1 MELLDLDGVI
11 EKGVFE
17 IPSYQRGYAW
27 QMRQLKDFWND
38 LEHVSKLGNQFHYM
52 HSLTLRELENE
63 FENSAFEIIDGQQR
77 LATSLILLGLLAK
90 TTQNKDPKYSLIN
103 LEPILSYKYY
113 GLSEAFRAIT
123 EEEKD
128 LEAFKTSF
136 YAKNLIEAY
145 AFFKE
150 KISDTPIETLEKMFD
165 ALIKKMLFSVVG
177 LNDSRIDPFSS
188 FETINN
194 RGKDLSTLELLKNRL
209 HFVAHKICEGK
220 KLEKLQQE
228 INDTYTLIYH
238 DLRQFEDDHL
248 EGFLKHFVAYYYG
261 EKGDFKKRLLEMEFN
276 AHKRYTDNTNFND
289 EYEKIDELLLYL
301 SYSSKVWY
309 FLHTLDDEELR
320 IEITPKMRGLLDKM
334 RRLNALNDN
343 AFLPLLLSLLTI
355 QRAGKSANEQPYT
368 TKELEGLLE
377 HLERFGFLIYVVA
390 GKNTAKNEWI
400 ELAFKAIQAYR
411 FWGDKITIEN
421 LPTLE
426 ENFFNRQGNSA
437 LELLEESIH
446 SLKNTEKWYKW
457 GKALNYLL
465 YEYELHHNPETTLN
479 FDGSIE
485 SIEHILPQNP
495 DQGYSAKEKN
505 WAKNPNIVHA
515 LGNLLLMAK
524 NANSSL
530 SNKPFDEK
538 RKEYLKGS
546 YSEKEV
552 AKNASF
558 GVEQIKERSEKLL
571 DFLIARYRIAELV
584 DESTIKAFKN
594 ALLKTLDDASLKNK
608 GSIFS
613 ASNHNKEEQAML
625 KR

>member
-27 QMRQLKDFWND
+27 QERQLKDFWND
-38 LEHVSKLGNQFHYM
+38 LEHVSKLENKFHYM
-52 HSLTLRELENE
+52 HSLTLRKSDDD
-63 FENSAFEIIDGQQR
+63 FGDIDFEIIDGQQR

-90 TTQNKDPKYSLIN
+90 TTKNENYSLAN
-103 LEPILSYKYY
+103 LKSILSYNFYY
-113 GLSEAFRAIT
+113 HDIGEAFRAIT
-123 EEEKD
+123 EEED
-128 LEAFKTSF
+128 LEKFKTSF
-136 YAKNLIEAY
+136 YAKNLISAY
-145 AFFKE
+145 EFFKE
-150 KISDTPIETLEKMFD
+150 KTSNITNPTLNKLLD
-165 ALIKKMLFSVVG
+165 ALTKKMLFSVVE
-177 LNDSRIDPFSS
+177 LNDNRINPFSS

-194 RGKDLSTLELLKNRL
+194 RGKDLSTLELFKNRL
-209 HFVAHKICEGK
+209 HFVAHKICDEKEELENLQK
-220 KLEKLQQE
+220 K
-228 INDTYTLIYH
+228 INDTYTRIYH
-238 DLRQFEDDHL
+238 DLRQFKDTHL
-248 EGFLKHFVAYYYG
+248 DSFLKHFVAYYYG
-261 EKGDFKKRLLEMEFN
+261 ESGKKFKERLLETEFD
-276 AHKRYTDNTNFND
+276 AYKKYDTYPYD
-289 EYEKIDELLLYL
+289 EYEKINDLLLYL

-320 IEITPKMRGLLDKM
+320 IEITPKMHDLLDKM
-334 RRLNALNDN
+334 RRLNALSDN

-355 QRAGKSANEQPYT
+355 QLAVRSGSERHYT
-368 TKELEGLLE
+368 TKELEDLLE
-377 HLERFGFLIYVVA
+377 YLERFGFLIYGVA

-400 ELAFKAIQAYR
+400 ELAFQAFRAYR
-411 FWGDKITIEN
+411 FWDDKITIEN

-426 ENFFNRQGNSA
+426 KSFFNRQGNSG

-446 SLKNTEKWYKW
+446 SLKNAEKWYQW

-479 FDGSIE
+479 FDSSIE

-495 DQGYSAKEKN
+495 DQGYSAEEKS

-515 LGNLLLMAK
+515 LGNLLLIPK

-530 SNKPFDEK
+530 SNKPFEEK

-558 GVEQIKERSEKLL
+558 GVAQIKERSEKLL
-571 DFLIARYRIAELV
+571 DFLIAHYRIAELV
-584 DESTIKAFKN
+584 GESAIKSFKN
-594 ALLKTLDDASLKNK
+594 ASLKDIK
-608 GSIFS
+608 
-613 ASNHNKEEQAML
+613 
-625 KR
+625 

>member
-1 MELLDLDGVI
+1 MKLLDLDGVI

-27 QMRQLKDFWND
+27 QERQLKDFWND

-52 HSLTLRELENE
+52 HSLTLREIENE
-63 FENSAFEIIDGQQR
+63 FESSAFEIIDGQQR

-90 TTQNKDPKYSLIN
+90 TTQNKDPKYSLTN

-113 GLSEAFRAIT
+113 GLNEAFRAIT
-123 EEEKD
+123 EEEND

-145 AFFKE
+145 EFFQE

-177 LNDSRIDPFSS
+177 LNDNRIDPFSS

-238 DLRQFEDDHL
+238 DLRQSEEDAHL
-248 EGFLKHFVAYYYG
+248 ESFLKHFVAYYYG

-276 AHKRYTDNTNFND
+276 AHKRYTDNTNFNE
-289 EYEKIDELLLYL
+289 EYEKIDDLLFYL
-301 SYSSKVWY
+301 SYSSKVWN
-309 FLHTLDDEELR
+309 FLHTLDEKSITLIVDDNKKLE
-320 IEITPKMRGLLDKM
+320 IEITPKMRNLLDKM
-334 RRLNALNDN
+334 RRLNALSDN

-368 TKELEGLLE
+368 TQELEGLLE
-377 HLERFGFLIYVVA
+377 HLERFGFLIYGVA

-411 FWGDKITIEN
+411 FWGDKITIED
-421 LPTLE
+421 LPALE
-426 ENFFNRQGNSA
+426 KNFFNRQGNSA

-446 SLKNTEKWYKW
+446 SLKNTEKWYQW

-479 FDGSIE
+479 FDGSVE

-515 LGNLLLMAK
+515 LGNLLLIAK
-524 NANSSL
+524 STNSSL

-538 RKEYLKGS
+538 RKQYLKGS

-558 GVEQIKERSEKLL
+558 GVEQIKERSERLL
-571 DFLIARYRIAELV
+571 NFLIAHYRIAELV
-584 DESTIKAFKN
+584 DESAIKAFKN
-594 ALLKTLDDASLKNK
+594 ALLKDIK
-608 GSIFS
+608 
-613 ASNHNKEEQAML
+613 
-625 KR
+625 

>member
-27 QMRQLKDFWND
+27 QDRQLKDFWND

-52 HSLTLRELENE
+52 HSLTLRESENE
-63 FENSAFEIIDGQQR
+63 FESSTFEIIDGQQR

-90 TTQNKDPKYSLIN
+90 ITQNKDPKYSLIN

-123 EEEKD
+123 EEED
-128 LEAFKTSF
+128 LEKFKTSF
-136 YAKNLIEAY
+136 YAKNLIDAY

-150 KISDTPIETLEKMFD
+150 KISDTPVGTLERMFD

-177 LNDSRIDPFSS
+177 LNDNRIDPFSS

-238 DLRQFEDDHL
+238 DLRQFEDAHL
-248 EGFLKHFVAYYYG
+248 ESFLKHFVAYYYG

-276 AHKRYTDNTNFND
+276 AHKRYTDNTNFD
-289 EYEKIDELLLYL
+289 EEYEKIDDLLFYL
-301 SYSSKVWY
+301 SYSSKVWN
-309 FLHTLDDEELR
+309 FLHTLDEKSIALIVDDNKKLEM
-320 IEITPKMRGLLDKM
+320 EITPKMRNLLEKM

-355 QRAGKSANEQPYT
+355 QLVKKSANKQPYT
-368 TKELEGLLE
+368 TKELESLLE
-377 HLERFGFLIYVVA
+377 YLERFGFLIYGVA
-390 GKNTAKNEWI
+390 GRDTAKKQLI
-400 ELAFKAIQAYR
+400 ELAFKAFR
-411 FWGDKITIEN
+411 VHRLWEDEITIED
-421 LPTLE
+421 LPVLE
-426 ENFFNRQGNSA
+426 KDFFKGEHSG
-437 LELLEESIH
+437 LELLEESIF
-446 SLKNTEKWYKW
+446 SKKNTEKWYQW

-479 FDGSIE
+479 FDSSIE
-485 SIEHILPQNP
+485 SIEHILPQKP
-495 DQGYSAKEKN
+495 DQGYSTKEKN
-505 WAKNPNIVHA
+505 WAKNPHIVHA
-515 LGNLLLMAK
+515 LGNLLLIPK

-530 SNKPFDEK
+530 SNKPFEEK

-558 GVEQIKERSEKLL
+558 GVVQIKERSEKLL
-571 DFLIARYRIAELV
+571 DFLIAHYRIAELV
-584 DESTIKAFKN
+584 GESVIKAFKN
-594 ALLKTLDDASLKNK
+594 ALLKD
-608 GSIFS
+608 I
-613 ASNHNKEEQAML
+613 E
-625 KR
+625 

>member
-1 MELLDLDGVI
+1 MKLLDLDGVI

-27 QMRQLKDFWND
+27 QKEQLQDFWND
-38 LEHVSKLGNQFHYM
+38 LEHVFKLGDKFHYM

-63 FENSAFEIIDGQQR
+63 FESSAFEIIDGQQR

-90 TTQNKDPKYSLIN
+90 TTQNKDKKYSLIN

-136 YAKNLIEAY
+136 YAKNLIDAY

-165 ALIKKMLFSVVG
+165 ALIKKMLFSVVE
-177 LNDSRIDPFSS
+177 LNDNRIDPFSS

-209 HFVAHKICEGK
+209 HFVAHKICDKED
-220 KLEKLQQE
+220 LENLQNE
-228 INDTYTLIYH
+228 INDTYTRIYY
-238 DLRQFEDDHL
+238 DLRFFEDKYSED
-248 EGFLKHFVAYYYG
+248 FLKHFVAYYYG
-261 EKGDFKKRLLEMEFN
+261 EKSDFKGRLLNTAFD
-276 AHKRYTDNTNFND
+276 AHKKYDDLYD
-289 EYEKIDELLLYL
+289 EYEKIDDLLFYL
-301 SYSSKVWY
+301 SYSSKVWH
-309 FLHTLDDEELR
+309 FLHTLDEKSIALIVDDNKKLEM
-320 IEITPKMRGLLDKM
+320 EITPKMRGLLEKM
-334 RRLNALNDN
+334 RRLNALSDN

-355 QRAGKSANEQPYT
+355 QRAERSANEQPYT
-368 TKELEGLLE
+368 TQELEGLLE
-377 HLERFGFLIYVVA
+377 YLERFGFLIYGVA
-390 GKNTAKNEWI
+390 GKNTPKNEWI
-400 ELAFKAIQAYR
+400 ELAFEAFRAYR
-411 FWGDKITIEN
+411 YGEENLAIED

-426 ENFFNRQGNSA
+426 KSFFNRQGNST

-446 SLKNTEKWYKW
+446 SKKNTEKWYQWKN
-457 GKALNYLL
+457 ALNYLL

-479 FDGSIE
+479 FDSSLE
-485 SIEHILPQNP
+485 SIEHILPQKP

-505 WAKNPNIVHA
+505 WAKNPHIVHA
-515 LGNLLLMAK
+515 LGNLLLIPK

-558 GVEQIKERSEKLL
+558 GVAQIKERSEELL
-571 DFLIARYRIAELV
+571 DFLIAHYRIAELV
-584 DESTIKAFKN
+584 GESAIKAFKN
-594 ALLKTLDDASLKNK
+594 AFLKDIK
-608 GSIFS
+608 
-613 ASNHNKEEQAML
+613 
-625 KR
+625 

>member
-1 MELLDLDGVI
+1 MELLNLDGVI

-27 QMRQLKDFWND
+27 QDGQLKDFWND
-38 LEHVSKLGNQFHYM
+38 LEHVSKLGDKFHYM
-52 HSLTLRELENE
+52 HSLTLRESENE
-63 FENSAFEIIDGQQR
+63 FESSAFEIIDGQQR

-113 GLSEAFRAIT
+113 GLSEAFRAIM

-128 LEAFKTSF
+128 LERFQTSF
-136 YAKNLIEAY
+136 YAKNLIDAH

-150 KISDTPIETLEKMFD
+150 KISNTPVGTLEKMFD
-165 ALIKKMLFSVVG
+165 ALIKKMLFSVVE
-177 LNDSRIDPFSS
+177 LNDNRIDPFSS

-209 HFVAHKICEGK
+209 HFVAHKICDEED
-220 KLEKLQQE
+220 LENLQNE
-228 INDTYTLIYH
+228 INDTYTRIYH
-238 DLRQFEDDHL
+238 DLRFFKDDHL
-248 EGFLKHFVAYYYG
+248 ESFLKHFVAYYYG
-261 EKGDFKKRLLEMEFN
+261 ENSKFKERLLDTAFD
-276 AHKRYTDNTNFND
+276 AHKKYDDLYD
-289 EYEKIDELLLYL
+289 EYEKINDLLLYL

-320 IEITPKMRGLLDKM
+320 IEITPKMHGLLDKM
-334 RRLNALNDN
+334 RRLNALSDN

-355 QRAGKSANEQPYT
+355 QLVGRSGDERHYT

-377 HLERFGFLIYVVA
+377 YLERFGFLIYGVA

-400 ELAFKAIQAYR
+400 RLAFKAIQACR
-411 FWGDKITIEN
+411 FWGDKITIED
-421 LPTLE
+421 LPMLE
-426 ENFFNRQGNSA
+426 KNFFKGEHSG
-437 LELLEESIH
+437 LELLENNINFNNA
-446 SLKNTEKWYKW
+446 KKWYEW
-457 GKALNYLL
+457 NKALNYLL

-485 SIEHILPQNP
+485 SIEHILPQKP
-495 DQGYSAKEKN
+495 DQGYSAKEKS
-505 WAKNPNIVHA
+505 WAKNPHIVHA
-515 LGNLLLMAK
+515 LGNLLLIPK

-530 SNKPFDEK
+530 SNKPFEEK

-558 GVEQIKERSEKLL
+558 GVAQIKERSEKLL

-584 DESTIKAFKN
+584 GESTIKAFKN
-594 ALLKTLDDASLKNK
+594 ALLKD
-608 GSIFS
+608 I
-613 ASNHNKEEQAML
+613 E
-625 KR
+625 

>member
-1 MELLDLDGVI
+1 MELLNLDGVI

-27 QMRQLKDFWND
+27 QDRQLKDFWND
-38 LEHVSKLGNQFHYM
+38 LEHVSKLGDKFHYI
-52 HSLTLRELENE
+52 HSLTLRKSENELESN
-63 FENSAFEIIDGQQR
+63 AFEIIDGQQR

-90 TTQNKDPKYSLIN
+90 ITQNKDPKYSLIN

-113 GLSEAFRAIT
+113 GLSEAFRTIT

-128 LEAFKTSF
+128 LKKFKTSF
-136 YAKNLIEAY
+136 YAKNLIDAY

-150 KISDTPIETLEKMFD
+150 KISDAPIETLEKMFD
-165 ALIKKMLFSVVG
+165 ALIKKMLFSVVE
-177 LNDSRIDPFSS
+177 LNDNRIDPFSS

-194 RGKDLSTLELLKNRL
+194 RGKDLSTLELFKNRL
-209 HFVAHKICEGK
+209 HFVAHKICDGK

-228 INDTYTLIYH
+228 INNTYTLIYY
-238 DLRQFEDDHL
+238 DLRHFKDDHL

-276 AHKRYTDNTNFND
+276 AHKRYTDNTNFDD
-289 EYEKIDELLLYL
+289 EYEKIDDLLFYL

-309 FLHTLDDEELR
+309 FLHTLDEKSITLIFDDNKKLEM
-320 IEITPKMRGLLDKM
+320 EITPKMHGLLEKM
-334 RRLNALNDN
+334 RRLNALSDN

-355 QRAGKSANEQPYT
+355 QRAGKSTNEQPYT

-377 HLERFGFLIYVVA
+377 YLERFGFLIYGVA

-400 ELAFKAIQAYR
+400 ELAFQAFRAFRY
-411 FWGDKITIEN
+411 GEENIVIEK

-426 ENFFNRQGNSA
+426 KSFFNRQGNSG
-437 LELLEESIH
+437 LELLEENIH
-446 SLKNTEKWYKW
+446 SKKNTEKWYKW

-479 FDGSIE
+479 FDSSIE
-485 SIEHILPQNP
+485 IEHILPQNP
-495 DQGYSAKEKN
+495 DQGYSAKEKS
-505 WAKNPNIVHA
+505 WAKNPHIVHA
-515 LGNLLLMAK
+515 LGNLLLIAK

-530 SNKPFDEK
+530 SNKPFEEK

-558 GVEQIKERSEKLL
+558 GVAQIKERSEKLL
-571 DFLIARYRIAELV
+571 DFLIAHYRIAELV
-584 DESTIKAFKN
+584 GESAIKAFKN
-594 ALLKTLDDASLKNK
+594 ALLKEIK
-608 GSIFS
+608 
-613 ASNHNKEEQAML
+613 
-625 KR
+625 

>member
-27 QMRQLKDFWND
+27 QERQLKDFWND

-52 HSLTLRELENE
+52 HSLTLRESENE

-90 TTQNKDPKYSLIN
+90 TTQNKDSKYSLIN

-123 EEEKD
+123 EEEND

-136 YAKNLIEAY
+136 YAKNLIDAY

-150 KISDTPIETLEKMFD
+150 KISDTPVGTLEKMFD

-177 LNDSRIDPFSS
+177 LNDNRIDPFSS

-220 KLEKLQQE
+220 KLEKLQQG

-289 EYEKIDELLLYL
+289 EYEKIDDLLFYL
-301 SYSSKVWY
+301 SYSSKVWN
-309 FLHTLDDEELR
+309 FLHTLDEKSITLIVDDNKKLE
-320 IEITPKMRGLLDKM
+320 IEITPKMRDLLDKM
-334 RRLNALNDN
+334 RRLNALSDN

-355 QRAGKSANEQPYT
+355 QRAGRSANEQPYT
-368 TKELEGLLE
+368 TQELEGLLE
-377 HLERFGFLIYVVA
+377 YLERFGFLIYGVA
-390 GKNTAKNEWI
+390 DGKNTAKNEWI

-426 ENFFNRQGNSA
+426 KNFFNKQGNSA

-446 SLKNTEKWYKW
+446 SKKNTEKWYQW

-538 RKEYLKGS
+538 RKQYLKGS

-571 DFLIARYRIAELV
+571 DFLIVHYRIAELV
-584 DESTIKAFKN
+584 GESVIKAFKN
-594 ALLKTLDDASLKNK
+594 ALLKDIK
-608 GSIFS
+608 
-613 ASNHNKEEQAML
+613 
-625 KR
+625 

>member
-1 MELLDLDGVI
+1 MELLDLDRVI

-27 QMRQLKDFWND
+27 QEGQLEDFWND

-52 HSLTLRELENE
+52 HSLTLRELEND

-90 TTQNKDPKYSLIN
+90 TIQNKDPKYSLIN

-145 AFFKE
+145 VFFKE

-165 ALIKKMLFSVVG
+165 ALIKKMLFSVVE
-177 LNDSRIDPFSS
+177 LNDNRIDPFSS

-209 HFVAHKICEGK
+209 HFVAHKICDEGD
-220 KLEKLQQE
+220 LENLQNE
-228 INDTYTLIYH
+228 INDTYTRIYH
-238 DLRQFEDDHL
+238 DLRFFEDAHL
-248 EGFLKHFVAYYYG
+248 EDFLKYFVAYYYG
-261 EKGDFKKRLLEMEFN
+261 EKRDFKERLLNTAFD
-276 AHKRYTDNTNFND
+276 AHKKYDD
-289 EYEKIDELLLYL
+289 LYEEYEKINDLLLHL

-309 FLHTLDDEELR
+309 FLRTLDDEELR
-320 IEITPKMRGLLDKM
+320 IEITPKMRDLLDKM
-334 RRLNALNDN
+334 RRLNALSDN

-355 QRAGKSANEQPYT
+355 QLAVRSGSKRHYT
-368 TKELEGLLE
+368 TKELEDLLE
-377 HLERFGFLIYVVA
+377 YLERFGFLIYGVA
-390 GKNTAKNEWI
+390 GKDTPKNEWI
-400 ELAFKAIQAYR
+400 ELAFKAIQACR
-411 FWGDKITIEN
+411 SWDDKITIEN

-426 ENFFNRQGNSA
+426 KSFFNRQGNSG

-446 SLKNTEKWYKW
+446 SKKNTEKWYKW
-457 GKALNYLL
+457 KNALNYLL

-495 DQGYSAKEKN
+495 DQGYSAKEKS

-515 LGNLLLMAK
+515 LGNLLLIPK

-571 DFLIARYRIAELV
+571 DFLIAHYRIAELV
-584 DESTIKAFKN
+584 GESAIKAFKN
-594 ALLKTLDDASLKNK
+594 ASLKGIK
-608 GSIFS
+608 
-613 ASNHNKEEQAML
+613 
-625 KR
+625 

>member
-1 MELLDLDGVI
+1 MELLNLDGVI

-27 QMRQLKDFWND
+27 QERQLKDFWND
-38 LEHVSKLGNQFHYM
+38 LEHVSKLGDKFHYM
-52 HSLTLRELENE
+52 HSLTLRELEND
-63 FENSAFEIIDGQQR
+63 FESNAFEIIDGQQR

-128 LEAFKTSF
+128 LEAFNTSTSF
-136 YAKNLIEAY
+136 YAKNLIKAY
-145 AFFKE
+145 EFFKE
-150 KISDTPIETLEKMFD
+150 KISDTPIEALEKMFD

-177 LNDSRIDPFSS
+177 LNDNRIDPFSS

-238 DLRQFEDDHL
+238 DLRQFEDTHL
-248 EGFLKHFVAYYYG
+248 EGFLKHFVAYYCG

-276 AHKRYTDNTNFND
+276 AHKRYTDNTNFNE
-289 EYEKIDELLLYL
+289 EYEKIDDLLFYL
-301 SYSSKVWY
+301 SYSSKVWN
-309 FLHTLDDEELR
+309 FLHTLDEKSITLIVDDNKKLE
-320 IEITPKMRGLLDKM
+320 IEITPKMRNLLEKM
-334 RRLNALNDN
+334 RRLNALSDN

-355 QRAGKSANEQPYT
+355 QLAGKGANEQPYT

-377 HLERFGFLIYVVA
+377 YLERFGFLIYGVA

-411 FWGDKITIEN
+411 FWGDKITIED
-421 LPTLE
+421 LPVLE
-426 ENFFNRQGNSA
+426 KNFFNRQGNSA

-446 SLKNTEKWYKW
+446 SKKNTEKWYKW

-465 YEYELHHNPETTLN
+465 YEYELHHNPETILN
-479 FDGSIE
+479 FDSSIE

-495 DQGYSAKEKN
+495 DQGYNAKEKN

-515 LGNLLLMAK
+515 LGNLLLIPK

-571 DFLIARYRIAELV
+571 DFLIAHYRIAELV
-584 DESTIKAFKN
+584 DESAIKAFKN
-594 ALLKTLDDASLKNK
+594 ASLKDIK
-608 GSIFS
+608 
-613 ASNHNKEEQAML
+613 
-625 KR
+625 

>member
-1 MELLDLDGVI
+1 MELLNLDGVI

-27 QMRQLKDFWND
+27 QERQLKDFWND
-38 LEHVSKLGNQFHYM
+38 LEHVSKLGDKFHYM
-52 HSLTLRELENE
+52 HSLTLRESENE
-63 FENSAFEIIDGQQR
+63 FESSVFEIIDGQQR

-113 GLSEAFRAIT
+113 GLNEAFGAIMG
-123 EEEKD
+123 EEKD
-128 LEAFKTSF
+128 LERFQTSF
-136 YAKNLIEAY
+136 YAKNLIDAH

-150 KISDTPIETLEKMFD
+150 KISDTPVGTLEKMFD

-177 LNDSRIDPFSS
+177 LNDNRIDPFSS

-209 HFVAHKICEGK
+209 HFVAHKICDGK

-238 DLRQFEDDHL
+238 DLRRSEDAHL

-276 AHKRYTDNTNFND
+276 AHQRYTDNTNFNE
-289 EYEKIDELLLYL
+289 EYEKIDDLLFYL
-301 SYSSKVWY
+301 SYSSKVWN
-309 FLHTLDDEELR
+309 FLHTPDEKSIALIFDDNRKLEM
-320 IEITPKMRGLLDKM
+320 EITPKTRTLLGKM
-334 RRLNALNDN
+334 WRLNALSDN

-355 QRAGKSANEQPYT
+355 QLVGRSANEQPYT
-368 TKELEGLLE
+368 TQELEGLLE
-377 HLERFGFLIYVVA
+377 YLERFGFLIYGVA

-400 ELAFKAIQAYR
+400 ELAFEAFRAYR
-411 FWGDKITIEN
+411 YGEENIVIEK

-426 ENFFNRQGNSA
+426 KSFFNRQGNSA

-446 SLKNTEKWYKW
+446 SKKNTEKWYRW

-465 YEYELHHNPETTLN
+465 YEYELHHNPETILN

-485 SIEHILPQNP
+485 SIEHILPQKP
-495 DQGYSAKEKN
+495 DQGYSAKEKS
-505 WAKNPNIVHA
+505 WAKNPHIVHA
-515 LGNLLLMAK
+515 LGNLLLIPK

-530 SNKPFDEK
+530 SNKPFEEK
-538 RKEYLKGS
+538 RKQYLKGS

-558 GVEQIKERSEKLL
+558 GVAQIKERSEKLL
-571 DFLIARYRIAELV
+571 DFLIVRYRIAELV
-584 DESTIKAFKN
+584 NESAIKAFKN
-594 ALLKTLDDASLKNK
+594 AFLKD
-608 GSIFS
+608 I
-613 ASNHNKEEQAML
+613 E
-625 KR
+625 

>member
-1 MELLDLDGVI
+1 MELLNLDGVV

-27 QMRQLKDFWND
+27 QERQLKDFWND
-38 LEHVSKLGNQFHYM
+38 LEHVSKLGDKFHYM

-63 FENSAFEIIDGQQR
+63 FESSAFEIIDGQQR

-136 YAKNLIEAY
+136 YAKNLIDAH

-150 KISDTPIETLEKMFD
+150 KISDTPVGTLEKMFD
-165 ALIKKMLFSVVG
+165 ALIKKMLFSVVE
-177 LNDSRIDPFSS
+177 LNDNRIDPFSS

-209 HFVAHKICEGK
+209 HFVVHKICDEED
-220 KLEKLQQE
+220 LENLQNE
-228 INDTYTLIYH
+228 INDTYTRIYH
-238 DLRQFEDDHL
+238 DLRQFEDAHL
-248 EGFLKHFVAYYYG
+248 ESFLKHFVAYYYG
-261 EKGDFKKRLLEMEFN
+261 ENSKFKERLLNTAFD
-276 AHKRYTDNTNFND
+276 AHKKYHSSYD
-289 EYEKIDELLLYL
+289 EYEKINDLLLYL

-320 IEITPKMRGLLDKM
+320 IEITPKMCGLLDKM
-334 RRLNALNDN
+334 RRLNALSDN

-355 QRAGKSANEQPYT
+355 QLAVRSGSERHYT

-377 HLERFGFLIYVVA
+377 YLERFGFLIYGVA

-400 ELAFKAIQAYR
+400 GLAFKAIQACR
-411 FWGDKITIEN
+411 FWKDKITIED

-426 ENFFNRQGNSA
+426 KNFFKGEHSG
-437 LELLEESIH
+437 LELLEEYIH
-446 SLKNTEKWYKW
+446 SKKNTEKWYQW

-465 YEYELHHNPETTLN
+465 YEYELYHNPETTLN
-479 FDGSIE
+479 FDSSIE
-485 SIEHILPQNP
+485 SIEHILPQKP
-495 DQGYSAKEKN
+495 DQGYSAKEKD
-505 WAKNPNIVHA
+505 WAKNPHIVHA
-515 LGNLLLMAK
+515 LGNLLLIPK

-530 SNKPFDEK
+530 SNKPFEEK
-538 RKEYLKGS
+538 RKAYLKGS

-558 GVEQIKERSEKLL
+558 GVVQIKERNEKLL
-571 DFLIARYRIAELV
+571 DFLIVRYRIAELV
-584 DESTIKAFKN
+584 GESAIKAFKN
-594 ALLKTLDDASLKNK
+594 ALLKDIGCDTQK
-608 GSIFS
+608 
-613 ASNHNKEEQAML
+613 
-625 KR
+625 

>member
-1 MELLDLDGVI
+1 MELLNLDGVI

-27 QMRQLKDFWND
+27 QERQLKDFWND
-38 LEHVSKLGNQFHYM
+38 LEHVSKLGDKFHYM
-52 HSLTLRELENE
+52 HSLTLRELEND

-90 TTQNKDPKYSLIN
+90 ITQNKDPKYSFIN

-128 LEAFKTSF
+128 LERFQTSF
-136 YAKNLIEAY
+136 YAKNLIDAY

-150 KISDTPIETLEKMFD
+150 TISDTPVGTLEKMFD
-165 ALIKKMLFSVVG
+165 ALIKKMLFSVVE
-177 LNDSRIDPFSS
+177 LNDNRIDPFSS

-194 RGKDLSTLELLKNRL
+194 RGKDLSTLELFKNRL
-209 HFVAHKICEGK
+209 HFVAHKICDGK

-228 INDTYTLIYH
+228 INNTYTLIYH
-238 DLRQFEDDHL
+238 DLRHFKDDHL

-276 AHKRYTDNTNFND
+276 AHKRYTDNTNFDD
-289 EYEKIDELLLYL
+289 EYERIDELLFYL
-301 SYSSKVWY
+301 SYSSKVWH
-309 FLHTLDDEELR
+309 FLHTLDEKSIALIFDDNKKLEM
-320 IEITPKMRGLLDKM
+320 EITPKMRGLLDKM
-334 RRLNALNDN
+334 RCLNALSDN

-355 QRAGKSANEQPYT
+355 QLVGKSANEQPYT
-368 TKELEGLLE
+368 TQELESLLE
-377 HLERFGFLIYVVA
+377 YLERFGFLVYGVA

-400 ELAFKAIQAYR
+400 ELAFKAFRAYR
-411 FWGDKITIEN
+411 YGKENIVIED
-421 LPTLE
+421 LPTLKE
-426 ENFFNRQGNSA
+426 SFFNKTKNSA
-437 LELLEESIH
+437 LELLEENIH
-446 SLKNTEKWYKW
+446 SKKNTEKWYRW

-465 YEYELHHNPETTLN
+465 YEYELRHNPETTLN
-479 FDGSIE
+479 FDSSIE
-485 SIEHILPQNP
+485 SIEHILPQKP
-495 DQGYSAKEKN
+495 DQGYSDKEKN
-505 WAKNPNIVHA
+505 WAKNPHIVHA
-515 LGNLLLMAK
+515 LGNLLLIPK

-538 RKEYLKGS
+538 RKEYIKGS

-558 GVEQIKERSEKLL
+558 GVAQIKERSEKLL
-571 DFLIARYRIAELV
+571 DFLIAHYRISELV
-584 DESTIKAFKN
+584 GESAIQAFKN
-594 ALLKTLDDASLKNK
+594 ALLKDIK
-608 GSIFS
+608 
-613 ASNHNKEEQAML
+613 
-625 KR
+625 

>member
-1 MELLDLDGVI
+1 MELLNLDGVI

-27 QMRQLKDFWND
+27 QIRQLKDFWND
-38 LEHVSKLGNQFHYM
+38 LEHVSKLGSQFHYM

-90 TTQNKDPKYSLIN
+90 TTQNKDPKYSLTN

-113 GLSEAFRAIT
+113 GLNEAFRAIT

-136 YAKNLIEAY
+136 YAKNLIDAY
-145 AFFKE
+145 AFFQE

-165 ALIKKMLFSVVG
+165 ALTKKMIFSVVE

-194 RGKDLSTLELLKNRL
+194 RGKDLSTLELFKNRL
-209 HFVAHKICEGK
+209 HFVAHKICDEEE
-220 KLEKLQQE
+220 LENLQQE

-248 EGFLKHFVAYYYG
+248 ERFLKHFVAYYYG

-276 AHKRYTDNTNFND
+276 AHKRYTVNTTFSD
-289 EYEKIDELLLYL
+289 EYEKIDDLLFYL

-309 FLHTLDDEELR
+309 FLHTIDEKSIALIFDDNRKLEM
-320 IEITPKMRGLLDKM
+320 EITPKMRNLLDKM
-334 RRLNALNDN
+334 RCLNALSDN

-355 QRAGKSANEQPYT
+355 QLVGRSANEQPYT
-368 TKELEGLLE
+368 TQELEGLLE
-377 HLERFGFLIYVVA
+377 YLERFGFLVYGVA

-400 ELAFKAIQAYR
+400 ELAFKAFRAYR
-411 FWGDKITIEN
+411 YGEENIVIEK

-426 ENFFNRQGNSA
+426 KSFFNRQGNSA
-437 LELLEESIH
+437 LELLEENIH
-446 SLKNTEKWYKW
+446 SKKNAEKWYKW

-515 LGNLLLMAK
+515 LGNLLLIPR

-538 RKEYLKGS
+538 RKQYLKGS

-558 GVEQIKERSEKLL
+558 GVEQIKEKSEKLL
-571 DFLIARYRIAELV
+571 DFLIAHYRIAELV
-584 DESTIKAFKN
+584 NESAIKAFKN
-594 ALLKTLDDASLKNK
+594 ALLKD
-608 GSIFS
+608 I
-613 ASNHNKEEQAML
+613 E
-625 KR
+625 

>member
-1 MELLDLDGVI
+1 MELLNLDGVI

-27 QMRQLKDFWND
+27 QKEQLKDFWND
-38 LEHVSKLGNQFHYM
+38 LEHVPKLGDKFHYM

-63 FENSAFEIIDGQQR
+63 FESSAFEIIDGQQR

-113 GLSEAFRAIT
+113 GLSEAFRAIM

-128 LEAFKTSF
+128 LEKFKTSF
-136 YAKNLIEAY
+136 YAKNLIKAY
-145 AFFKE
+145 AFFQE

-165 ALIKKMLFSVVG
+165 ALIKKMLFSVVE
-177 LNDSRIDPFSS
+177 LNDNRIDPFSS

-209 HFVAHKICEGK
+209 HFVVHKICDKEE
-220 KLEKLQQE
+220 LENLQQE
-228 INDTYTLIYH
+228 INDTYTRIYH
-238 DLRQFEDDHL
+238 DLRQFEDAHL
-248 EGFLKHFVAYYYG
+248 ESFLKHFVAYYYG
-261 EKGDFKKRLLEMEFN
+261 ENSKFKERLLNTAFD
-276 AHKRYTDNTNFND
+276 AHKKYHSSYD
-289 EYEKIDELLLYL
+289 EYEKINDLLLYL

-334 RRLNALNDN
+334 RRLNALSEN

-355 QRAGKSANEQPYT
+355 QLAVRSGSERHYT
-368 TKELEGLLE
+368 TQELEGLLE
-377 HLERFGFLIYVVA
+377 YLERFGFLIYGVA

-400 ELAFKAIQAYR
+400 RLAFKAIQACR
-411 FWGDKITIEN
+411 LWEDKITIED

-426 ENFFNRQGNSA
+426 KNFFKGEHSG

-446 SLKNTEKWYKW
+446 SKKNTEKWYQW

-479 FDGSIE
+479 FDSSIE
-485 SIEHILPQNP
+485 SIEHILPQKP
-495 DQGYSAKEKN
+495 DQGYSAKEKS
-505 WAKNPNIVHA
+505 WAKNPHIVHA
-515 LGNLLLMAK
+515 LGNLLLIPK

-558 GVEQIKERSEKLL
+558 GVVQIKERSEKLL
-571 DFLIARYRIAELV
+571 DFLITRYRIAELV
-584 DESTIKAFKN
+584 GESAIKAFKN
-594 ALLKTLDDASLKNK
+594 ALLKDIK
-608 GSIFS
+608 
-613 ASNHNKEEQAML
+613 
-625 KR
+625 

>member
-27 QMRQLKDFWND
+27 QERQLKDFWND
-38 LEHVSKLGNQFHYM
+38 LEHVSKLGDKFHYM

-128 LEAFKTSF
+128 LKAFKTSF
-136 YAKNLIEAY
+136 YAKNLIDAY
-145 AFFKE
+145 TFFKE

-177 LNDSRIDPFSS
+177 LNDNRIDPFSS

-238 DLRQFEDDHL
+238 DLRQFEDAHL
-248 EGFLKHFVAYYYG
+248 ESFLKHFVEYYYG

-276 AHKRYTDNTNFND
+276 AHQRYTDNTNFND
-289 EYEKIDELLLYL
+289 EYEKIDDLLFYL
-301 SYSSKVWY
+301 SYSSKVWN
-309 FLHTLDDEELR
+309 FLHTLDEKSITLIVDDNKKLEM
-320 IEITPKMRGLLDKM
+320 EITPKMRSLLEKM
-334 RRLNALNDN
+334 RRLNALSDN

-355 QRAGKSANEQPYT
+355 QRAGKSTNEQPYT

-377 HLERFGFLIYVVA
+377 YLERFGFLIYGVA

-400 ELAFKAIQAYR
+400 ELAFEAFRAFRYGEENIAIE
-411 FWGDKITIEN
+411 K

-426 ENFFNRQGNSA
+426 KSFFKGEHSG
-437 LELLEESIH
+437 LELLENNINFNNA
-446 SLKNTEKWYKW
+446 KKWYEW
-457 GKALNYLL
+457 NKALNYLL

-479 FDGSIE
+479 FDSSLE

-495 DQGYSAKEKN
+495 DQGYSAKEKS
-505 WAKNPNIVHA
+505 WAKNPHIVHA
-515 LGNLLLMAK
+515 LGNLLLISK

-538 RKEYLKGS
+538 RKAYLKGS

-558 GVEQIKERSEKLL
+558 GVVQIKERSEKLL
-571 DFLIARYRIAELV
+571 DFLIAHYRIAELV
-584 DESTIKAFKN
+584 NESAIKAFKN
-594 ALLKTLDDASLKNK
+594 ASLKDIK
-608 GSIFS
+608 
-613 ASNHNKEEQAML
+613 
-625 KR
+625 

>member
-1 MELLDLDGVI
+1 MELLNLDGVI

-27 QMRQLKDFWND
+27 QERQLKDFWND
-38 LEHVSKLGNQFHYM
+38 LEHVSKLGDKFHYM

-63 FENSAFEIIDGQQR
+63 FESSAFEIIDGQQR

-90 TTQNKDPKYSLIN
+90 ITQNKDPKYSLIN
-103 LEPILSYKYY
+103 LESILSYKYY
-113 GLSEAFRAIT
+113 GLNEAFRAIM

-128 LEAFKTSF
+128 LERFQTSF
-136 YAKNLIEAY
+136 YAKNLIDAY

-150 KISDTPIETLEKMFD
+150 KISDTPVGTLEKMFD
-165 ALIKKMLFSVVG
+165 ALIKKMLFSVVE
-177 LNDSRIDPFSS
+177 LNDNRIDPFSS

-209 HFVAHKICEGK
+209 HFVAHKICDGK
-220 KLEKLQQE
+220 KLETLQNE
-228 INDTYTLIYH
+228 INDTYTRIYY
-238 DLRQFEDDHL
+238 DLRDFKDDHL

-276 AHKRYTDNTNFND
+276 AHKRYTDNTNFDD
-289 EYEKIDELLLYL
+289 EYERIDDLLFYL
-301 SYSSKVWY
+301 SYSSKVWH
-309 FLHTLDDEELR
+309 FLHTLDEKSITLIFNDNKKIE
-320 IEITPKMRGLLDKM
+320 IEITPKTHTLLDKM
-334 RRLNALNDN
+334 RRLNALSDN

-355 QRAGKSANEQPYT
+355 QLVGRSANEQPYT
-368 TKELEGLLE
+368 TQELEGLLE
-377 HLERFGFLIYVVA
+377 YLERFGFLIYGVA

-400 ELAFKAIQAYR
+400 ELAFEAFRAFRY
-411 FWGDKITIEN
+411 GEENTAIEN

-426 ENFFNRQGNSA
+426 KSFFNRQGNSA
-437 LELLEESIH
+437 LELLEESIL
-446 SLKNTEKWYKW
+446 SKKNAEKWYQW

-465 YEYELHHNPETTLN
+465 YEYELYHNPETTLN
-479 FDGSIE
+479 FDSSIE

-505 WAKNPNIVHA
+505 WAKNPHVVHA
-515 LGNLLLMAK
+515 LGNLLLIPK

-530 SNKPFDEK
+530 SNKPFYEK
-538 RKEYLKGS
+538 RKAYLKGS

-558 GVEQIKERSEKLL
+558 GVAQIKERSEKLL
-571 DFLIARYRIAELV
+571 DFLIARYNIAELV
-584 DESTIKAFKN
+584 GESTIKAFKN
-594 ALLKTLDDASLKNK
+594 AFLKD
-608 GSIFS
+608 I
-613 ASNHNKEEQAML
+613 E
-625 KR
+625 

>member
-27 QMRQLKDFWND
+27 QIRQLKDFWND
-38 LEHVSKLGNQFHYM
+38 LEHVSKLGNKFHYM
-52 HSLTLRELENE
+52 HSLTLRESENE
-63 FENSAFEIIDGQQR
+63 LESSAFEIIDGQQR
-77 LATSLILLGLLAK
+77 LATSLILLSLLAK

-113 GLSEAFRAIT
+113 GLNEAFRAIT

-150 KISDTPIETLEKMFD
+150 KISDTPVGTLEKMFD

-177 LNDSRIDPFSS
+177 LNDNRIDPFSS

-194 RGKDLSTLELLKNRL
+194 RGKDLSTLELFKNRL
-209 HFVAHKICEGK
+209 HFVAHKICDGK
-220 KLEKLQQE
+220 KLEKLQNE
-228 INDTYTLIYH
+228 INDTYTRIYY
-238 DLRQFEDDHL
+238 DLRHFKDDHL
-248 EGFLKHFVAYYYG
+248 EDFLKHFVEYYYG

-276 AHKRYTDNTNFND
+276 AHQRYTENTNFNE
-289 EYEKIDELLLYL
+289 EYERIDDLLFYL
-301 SYSSKVWY
+301 SYSSKVWH
-309 FLHTLDDEELR
+309 FLHTLDEKSIALIFDDNRKLEM
-320 IEITPKMRGLLDKM
+320 EITPKMRGLLDKM

-355 QRAGKSANEQPYT
+355 QLVGRSANEQPYT
-368 TKELEGLLE
+368 TQELEGLLE
-377 HLERFGFLIYVVA
+377 YLERFGFLVYGVA

-400 ELAFKAIQAYR
+400 ELAFKAFRAYR
-411 FWGDKITIEN
+411 YGEENTAIEK

-426 ENFFNRQGNSA
+426 KSFFNRQGNSG

-446 SLKNTEKWYKW
+446 SKKNTEKWYEW

-465 YEYELHHNPETTLN
+465 YEYELYHNPETTLN
-479 FDGSIE
+479 FDSSIE
-485 SIEHILPQNP
+485 SIEHILPQKP
-495 DQGYSAKEKN
+495 DQGYSAKEKS
-505 WAKNPNIVHA
+505 WAKNPHVVHA
-515 LGNLLLMAK
+515 LGNLLLIAK

-530 SNKPFDEK
+530 SNKPFEEK
-538 RKEYLKGS
+538 RKAYLKGS

-558 GVEQIKERSEKLL
+558 GVAQIKERSEKLL

-584 DESTIKAFKN
+584 GESAIKAFKN
-594 ALLKTLDDASLKNK
+594 ALLKEIK
-608 GSIFS
+608 
-613 ASNHNKEEQAML
+613 
-625 KR
+625 

>member
-1 MELLDLDGVI
+1 MELLNLDGVI

-27 QMRQLKDFWND
+27 QKEQLKDFWND
-38 LEHVSKLGNQFHYM
+38 LEHVSKLGDKFHYM
-52 HSLTLRELENE
+52 HSLTLRELE
-63 FENSAFEIIDGQQR
+63 SSTLEIIDGQQR

-113 GLSEAFRAIT
+113 GLSEAFRAII

-128 LEAFKTSF
+128 LKAFKTSF

-145 AFFKE
+145 EFFQE
-150 KISDTPIETLEKMFD
+150 KIRNLPNTTLNKLLD
-165 ALIKKMLFSVVG
+165 ALTKKMLFSVVG
-177 LNDSRIDPFSS
+177 LNDNRIDPFSS

-209 HFVAHKICEGK
+209 HFVAHKICESK

-238 DLRQFEDDHL
+238 DLRQFEDAHL
-248 EGFLKHFVAYYYG
+248 ESFLKHFVAYYYG
-261 EKGDFKKRLLEMEFN
+261 EKRDFKERLLNTAFD
-276 AHKRYTDNTNFND
+276 AHKKYDDLYD
-289 EYEKIDELLLYL
+289 EYEKINDLLLYL

-320 IEITPKMRGLLDKM
+320 IEITPKMRTLLDKM
-334 RRLNALNDN
+334 RRLNALRDN

-355 QRAGKSANEQPYT
+355 QLVGRSANEQPYT

-377 HLERFGFLIYVVA
+377 YLERFGFLIYGVA

-400 ELAFKAIQAYR
+400 ELAFMAFRAYR
-411 FWGDKITIEN
+411 YGGENIAIEK

-426 ENFFNRQGNSA
+426 KSFFNRQGNSG

-446 SLKNTEKWYKW
+446 SKKNTEKWYQW

-479 FDGSIE
+479 FDSSIE

-495 DQGYSAKEKN
+495 DQGYSAKEKSL
-505 WAKNPNIVHA
+505 AKNPNIVHA
-515 LGNLLLMAK
+515 LGNLLLIAK

-530 SNKPFDEK
+530 SNKPFEEK
-538 RKEYLKGS
+538 RKQYQGS

-552 AKNASF
+552 ARNASF
-558 GVEQIKERSEKLL
+558 GVVQIKERSEKLL

-584 DESTIKAFKN
+584 GESAIKAFKN
-594 ALLKTLDDASLKNK
+594 ASLKDIK
-608 GSIFS
+608 
-613 ASNHNKEEQAML
+613 
-625 KR
+625 

>member
-27 QMRQLKDFWND
+27 QMRHLKDFWND
-38 LEHVSKLGNQFHYM
+38 LEHVSKLGDKFHYM
-52 HSLTLRELENE
+52 HSLTLRELEND

-113 GLSEAFRAIT
+113 GLSGAFRAIT
-123 EEEKD
+123 EGEKD

-145 AFFKE
+145 TFFKE
-150 KISDTPIETLEKMFD
+150 KISDTPIGTLEKMFD

-177 LNDSRIDPFSS
+177 LNDNRIDPFSS

-238 DLRQFEDDHL
+238 DLRQFEDAHL
-248 EGFLKHFVAYYYG
+248 EGFLKHFVAYYCG

-276 AHKRYTDNTNFND
+276 AHKRYTDNTNFD
-289 EYEKIDELLLYL
+289 EEYEKIDDLLFYL
-301 SYSSKVWY
+301 SYSSKVWN
-309 FLHTLDDEELR
+309 FLHTLDEKSIALIVDDNKKLEM
-320 IEITPKMRGLLDKM
+320 EITPKMRGLLEKM
-334 RRLNALNDN
+334 RRLNALSDN
-343 AFLPLLLSLLTI
+343 AFLSLLLSLLTI

-368 TKELEGLLE
+368 TKELESLLE
-377 HLERFGFLIYVVA
+377 YLERFGFLIYGVA
-390 GKNTAKNEWI
+390 GKKTAKNEWI

-421 LPTLE
+421 IPTLE
-426 ENFFNRQGNSA
+426 KNFFNRQGNSA
-437 LELLEESIH
+437 LELLEEYIH
-446 SLKNTEKWYKW
+446 SKKNAEKWYKW

-515 LGNLLLMAK
+515 LGNLLLIPK

-571 DFLIARYRIAELV
+571 DFLIAHYRIAELV
-584 DESTIKAFKN
+584 GEARLK
-594 ALLKTLDDASLKNK
+594 LLKTLL
-608 GSIFS
+608 
-613 ASNHNKEEQAML
+613 
-625 KR
+625 

>member
-27 QMRQLKDFWND
+27 HKEQLKDFWND
-38 LEHVSKLGNQFHYM
+38 LEHVSELGDKFHYM
-52 HSLTLRELENE
+52 HSLTLRESENE
-63 FENSAFEIIDGQQR
+63 LENSAFEIIDGQQR

-90 TTQNKDPKYSLIN
+90 ITQHKDPKYSLIN

-113 GLSEAFRAIT
+113 GLSEAFRAIM

-136 YAKNLIEAY
+136 YAKNLIDAY
-145 AFFKE
+145 EFFKE
-150 KISDTPIETLEKMFD
+150 KISDTPMETLEKMFD

-177 LNDSRIDPFSS
+177 LNDNRIDPFSS

-209 HFVAHKICEGK
+209 HFVAHKICDEED
-220 KLEKLQQE
+220 LENLQNE
-228 INDTYTLIYH
+228 INDTYTRIYY
-238 DLRQFEDDHL
+238 DLRHFKDDHL
-248 EGFLKHFVAYYYG
+248 ESFLKHFVAYYYG

-276 AHKRYTDNTNFND
+276 AHKRYTDNTNFDD
-289 EYEKIDELLLYL
+289 EYEKIDELLFYL
-301 SYSSKVWY
+301 SYSSKVWH
-309 FLHTLDDEELR
+309 FLYTLDEKSIALIVDDNKKLEM
-320 IEITPKMRGLLDKM
+320 EITPKVCNLLDKM
-334 RRLNALNDN
+334 RCLNALSDN

-355 QRAGKSANEQPYT
+355 QLVGRSANKQPYT
-368 TKELEGLLE
+368 TQELEGLLE
-377 HLERFGFLIYVVA
+377 YLERFGFLVYGVA

-400 ELAFKAIQAYR
+400 ELAFQAFRAYR
-411 FWGDKITIEN
+411 DGEENLVIEK

-426 ENFFNRQGNSA
+426 KSFFNRQGNSG

-446 SLKNTEKWYKW
+446 SKKNTEKWYQW
-457 GKALNYLL
+457 GKALNYLP

-479 FDGSIE
+479 FDSSLE
-485 SIEHILPQNP
+485 SIEHILPQKP

-505 WAKNPNIVHA
+505 WAKNPHIVHA
-515 LGNLLLMAK
+515 LGNLLLISK

-530 SNKPFDEK
+530 SNKPFNEK
-538 RKEYLKGS
+538 RKAYLKGS
-546 YSEKEV
+546 YSGKEV

-558 GVEQIKERSEKLL
+558 GVVQIKERSEKLL
-571 DFLIARYRIAELV
+571 DFLIVRYNIAELV
-584 DESTIKAFKN
+584 GEDAIKDFKN
-594 ALLKTLDDASLKNK
+594 ALLKEIK
-608 GSIFS
+608 
-613 ASNHNKEEQAML
+613 
-625 KR
+625 

>member
-1 MELLDLDGVI
+1 MELLNLDGVV

-27 QMRQLKDFWND
+27 QIRQLKDFWND
-38 LEHVSKLGNQFHYM
+38 LEHVSKLGDKFHYM

-63 FENSAFEIIDGQQR
+63 FEDSAFEIIDGQQR

-103 LEPILSYKYY
+103 LEPVLSYKYY
-113 GLSEAFRAIT
+113 GLSEAFRAIM

-128 LEAFKTSF
+128 LERFQTSF
-136 YAKNLIEAY
+136 YAKNLIDAH

-150 KISDTPIETLEKMFD
+150 KISNTPVGTLEKMFD
-165 ALIKKMLFSVVG
+165 ALIKKMLFSVVE
-177 LNDSRIDPFSS
+177 LNDNRIDPFSS

-209 HFVAHKICEGK
+209 HFVVHKICDEED
-220 KLEKLQQE
+220 LENLQQE
-228 INDTYTLIYH
+228 INDTYTRIYY
-238 DLRQFEDDHL
+238 DLRRFEDDHL
-248 EGFLKHFVAYYYG
+248 ESFLKHFVAYYYG
-261 EKGDFKKRLLEMEFN
+261 EKRDFKERLLNTAFD
-276 AHKRYTDNTNFND
+276 AHKKYDDLYD
-289 EYEKIDELLLYL
+289 EYEKINDLLLHL

-320 IEITPKMRGLLDKM
+320 IEITSKMRGLLDKM
-334 RRLNALNDN
+334 RRLNALSEN

-355 QRAGKSANEQPYT
+355 QLAVRSGSERHYT

-377 HLERFGFLIYVVA
+377 YLERFGFLIYGVA

-400 ELAFKAIQAYR
+400 ESAFRAFKAYKL
-411 FWGDKITIEN
+411 WGDKITIED

-426 ENFFNRQGNSA
+426 KNFFKGEHSG

-446 SLKNTEKWYKW
+446 SKKNTEKWYRW

-465 YEYELHHNPETTLN
+465 YEYELYHNPETTLN

-485 SIEHILPQNP
+485 SIEHILPQKP
-495 DQGYSAKEKN
+495 DQGYSAKEKS
-505 WAKNPNIVHA
+505 WAKNPHIVHA
-515 LGNLLLMAK
+515 LGNLLLISK

-538 RKEYLKGS
+538 RKEYLKGY

-558 GVEQIKERSEKLL
+558 GITEIQKRSEKLL

-584 DESTIKAFKN
+584 GESAIKAFKN
-594 ALLKTLDDASLKNK
+594 ALLKEIT
-608 GSIFS
+608 
-613 ASNHNKEEQAML
+613 
-625 KR
+625 